1 MNATAHFYDS
11 DTNVVL
17 QTPNSKGGST
27 YTLFEKVSIMIY
39 HARETGMEITNI
51 ITHHD

>member
-1 MNATAHFYDS
+1 MNATTHFYDS

-27 YTLFEKVSIMIY
+27 YTLFEKVSSMIN
-39 HARETGMEITNI
+39 HAREIGAVITNI
-51 ITHHD
+51 VTHHD